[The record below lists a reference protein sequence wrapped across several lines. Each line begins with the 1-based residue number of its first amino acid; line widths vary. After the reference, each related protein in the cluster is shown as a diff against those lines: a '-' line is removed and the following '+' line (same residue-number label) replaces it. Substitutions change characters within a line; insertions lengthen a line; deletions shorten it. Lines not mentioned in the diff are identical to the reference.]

1 MSISADFTSQQYLD
15 ILKLELISIDCIKAL
30 SEIVYQTY
38 TLESQIHITD
48 PKYKNYLI
56 EIKIMLKN
64 INERMKVY
72 GGGMEYN
79 DLSGNVAIVRVGE
92 PLETVTYDDIFY
104 YRVYKY
110 VRETL
115 DGIWEY
121 LDIKEILVGAFNY
134 YISQGKIKGEHN
146 IEELTNAFREC
157 IESAAERANLYS
169 HNGWFTVGNEEE
181 EEYGRAPKHKSSRR
195 KHKPTLS
202 KSIHSKSIQ
211 SKTRRSKA
219 RRSKARRNKH
229 SKSNYDKYKGK
240 KSKPKKSKR
249 VKAKP

>member
-1 MSISADFTSQQYLD
+1 
-15 ILKLELISIDCIKAL
+15 
-30 SEIVYQTY
+30 
-38 TLESQIHITD
+38 
-48 PKYKNYLI
+48 
-56 EIKIMLKN
+56 
-64 INERMKVY
+64 
-72 GGGMEYN
+72 MEYN
-79 DLSGNVAIVRVGE
+79 DLSGNVTIVRVGE

-169 HNGWFTVGNEEE
+169 QNGWFTVGNEEE
-181 EEYGRAPKHKSSRR
+181 EYGRAIKKY
-195 KHKPTLS
+195 K
-202 KSIHSKSIQ
+202 
-211 SKTRRSKA
+211 
-219 RRSKARRNKH
+219 RNKT
-229 SKSNYDKYKGK
+229 SKRKK
-240 KSKPKKSKR
+240 KSKEEIMGKKKNTKR
-249 VKAKP
+249 KVRRNMKRKSMKRKSMKRKSMKRKSY